1 MGKQSNAKQA
11 AVSNE
16 ASALKNPLFFGSPYP
31 LSHERHQGAGVS
43 NIEDY
48 TFAQK
53 TNSVPV
59 NLVEFLEI
67 AVCYPIVFTEGEQTV
82 PLAVVGLADG
92 LNRFVDEQGVWNK
105 ESYIPAYVRKY
116 PFVLMEVPE
125 KQFLLCV
132 DEDSARVMKDAPA
145 LPFYKEDGSPAPVTE
160 GALQFCRAFQQEYER
175 TLEFCNALK
184 DAELLTSRR
193 IAVHKDGE
201 VISALQGFLVL
212 DEQKLAQLSEET
224 IREWQ
229 AKGWMFYIH
238 AVLISMA
245 NWKRLAAKV
254 L

>member
-1 MGKQSNAKQA
+1 
-11 AVSNE
+11 V
-16 ASALKNPLFFGSPYP
+16 
-31 LSHERHQGAGVS
+31 
-43 NIEDY
+43 
-48 TFAQK
+48 
-53 TNSVPV
+53 
-59 NLVEFLEI
+59 
-67 AVCYPIVFTEGEQTV
+67 
-82 PLAVVGLADG
+82 
-92 LNRFVDEQGVWNK
+92 
-105 ESYIPAYVRKY
+105 
-116 PFVLMEVPE
+116 
-125 KQFLLCV
+125 CV
-132 DEDSARVMKDAPA
+132 DDDSARVMKDAPA